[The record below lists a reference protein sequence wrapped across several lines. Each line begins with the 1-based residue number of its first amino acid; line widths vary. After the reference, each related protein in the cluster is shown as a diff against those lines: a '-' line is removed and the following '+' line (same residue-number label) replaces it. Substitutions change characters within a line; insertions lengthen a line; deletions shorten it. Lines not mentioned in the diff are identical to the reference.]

1 MYFVSQIWVPNKKQ
15 YKPSTP
21 KDYMVLY
28 ILSKRGCILWWNKM
42 CLIREQSKQLL
53 EKAKRAVEIFI
64 EQDEKAAMGYLK
76 R

>member
-1 MYFVSQIWVPNKKQ
+1 
-15 YKPSTP
+15 
-21 KDYMVLY
+21 
-28 ILSKRGCILWWNKM
+28 M